1 MIDLVAV
8 WITIVTIGSFVLK
21 IRLLNL
27 DFWRWKPPWVLFF
40 HIFLTRLLP
49 IWLFALIFWSARIFL
64 GGVWLLSNIYAC
76 RFATTIWILIIRIIL
91 KKPWFVE
98 MTDVLLISIDGKL
111 LCMCVDLVLLL
122 LAFLIVYGL
131 LFIVLPIRW

>member
-1 MIDLVAV
+1 
-8 WITIVTIGSFVLK
+8 
-21 IRLLNL
+21 
-27 DFWRWKPPWVLFF
+27 
-40 HIFLTRLLP
+40 
-49 IWLFALIFWSARIFL
+49 
-64 GGVWLLSNIYAC
+64 VWLLSNIDAC
-76 RFATTIWILIIRIIL
+76 RFATSVWILIIRIIL
-91 KKPWFVE
+91 KKHWFVE